1 MEDRSKIFVRADM
14 VDIKRLDRQLE
25 GHLNRVW
32 ALQNPDNKEKNV
44 RSATAKEPWE
54 IDSDKLIVKEVIGRG
69 TFSAV
74 HRGLYGGQD
83 VAVKVLEWRSAQGTD
98 QAETTLLRNAAF
110 KQEVSVWHKLEHPN
124 VVKFIGATMGTDFKN
139 QAERIG
145 MPSSTAACIIIEYLP
160 WGTLKSYLIK
170 NRKRKLAFTKVI
182 RLALDLARGLKYLH
196 SRKFVHR
203 DVKTENV
210 LLDKNH
216 SLKLTDFGTACIQ
229 DSIPDEIGRTGTLGY
244 MAPEMFENKP
254 YSRKCDV
261 YSFGICLWEMYCC
274 DMPFPNVRFSELT
287 SPAVY
292 KILKPEI
299 PNCCPSS
306 FAKIITQ
313 CWDADP
319 RKRPEMEEV
328 VTMLEAIQTSEES
341 RRLRSCFSFCHK

>member
-1 MEDRSKIFVRADM
+1 MGDASKIVVRTDM
-14 VDIKRLDRQLE
+14 AEIKRLDRQLE
-25 GHLNRVW
+25 GHLNRLW
-32 ALQNPDNKEKNV
+32 ALQNANNKEKNV
-44 RSATAKEPWE
+44 RSANAKEPWE
-54 IDSDKLIVKEVIGRG
+54 IDSDKLIVKEVIARG

-74 HRGLYGGQD
+74 HRGIYGGQD
-83 VAVKVLEWRSAQGTD
+83 VAVKVLEWRSAQGTE
-98 QAETTLLRNAAF
+98 AEIALLRNAAF

-124 VVKFIGATMGTDFKN
+124 VVKLIGATMAGTNFKT
-139 QAERIG
+139 QAAERVG
-145 MPSSTAACIIIEYLP
+145 MPSSADCIIIEYLP
-160 WGTLKSYLIK
+160 RGTLKSYLIK
-170 NRKRKLAFTKVI
+170 NRKRKLAFKKVI
-182 RLALDLARGLKYLH
+182 GLALDLARGLKYLH
-196 SRKFVHR
+196 SRKIVHR

-216 SLKLTDFGTACIQ
+216 SLKLTDFGNACIQ

-244 MAPEMFENKP
+244 MAPEVFENKP

-274 DMPFPNVRFSELT
+274 DMPFPNRFSELT

-292 KILKPEI
+292 KILRPEI
-299 PNCCPSS
+299 PSCCPSS

-319 RKRPEMEEV
+319 KKRPEMKEV

-341 RRLRSCFSFCHK
+341 KRLQSCFFFCHK